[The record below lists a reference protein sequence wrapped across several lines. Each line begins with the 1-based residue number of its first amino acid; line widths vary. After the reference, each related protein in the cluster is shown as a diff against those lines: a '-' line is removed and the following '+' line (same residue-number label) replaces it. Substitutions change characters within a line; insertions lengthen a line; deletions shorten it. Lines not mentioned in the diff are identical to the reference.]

1 MEISASGF
9 LFDMD
14 GTLVDSHAVVEA
26 VWSEFGERHGLDP
39 AAILAYAHGRQAVD
53 TVAHFLPEVPAAKRA
68 ELVAGLVAEE
78 VTRTDGIVEVPGAA
92 ALLTALAE
100 AGIPVAI
107 VTSAPRELAVVRLR
121 AAGVPVPAVLVAAE
135 DVSRGKPDPQGYLLA
150 AERLG
155 VPIERC
161 VVFEDAEAGLLAA
174 AASGGRVVVVGGHTS
189 ATTAGL
195 ERLRDYTGAVPG
207 IESAS
212 LPS

>member
-1 MEISASGF
+1 
-9 LFDMD
+9 
-14 GTLVDSHAVVEA
+14 
-26 VWSEFGERHGLDP
+26 
-39 AAILAYAHGRQAVD
+39 
-53 TVAHFLPEVPAAKRA
+53 
-68 ELVAGLVAEE
+68 
-78 VTRTDGIVEVPGAA
+78 
-92 ALLTALAE
+92 
-100 AGIPVAI
+100 
-107 VTSAPRELAVVRLR
+107 
-121 AAGVPVPAVLVAAE
+121 VLVAAE

-161 VVFEDAEAGLLAA
+161 VVFEDAEVGLLAA